1 MRLQKL
7 FSTSPEL
14 KDVARLYEGA
24 FPENER
30 WGLDAVLND
39 KSGISE
45 LLGIF
50 EGDMFCGFVIL
61 LNFKDITH
69 IIYFAVEESM
79 RGHGCGSK
87 ALRLIREAKPGNRL
101 LVDIEREMPDAENN
115 EQRRRRKA
123 FYERNGY
130 REANVHY
137 NWNGESY
144 EIMIL
149 DGEITTREYFKFWH
163 AVDDNSEIFAR

>member
-1 MRLQKL
+1 MHLQKL
-7 FSTSPEL
+7 TSTSPEL
-14 KDVARLYEGA
+14 EAMVRLYEGA

-50 EGDMFCGFVIL
+50 EGEKFCGFVIL
-61 LNFKDITH
+61 LNIKDITH
-69 IIYFAVEESM
+69 IIYFAVEEHM
-79 RGHGCGSK
+79 RGLGCGSE
-87 ALRLIREAKPGNRL
+87 ALRLIREAKPDKRL
-101 LVDIEREMPDAENN
+101 IVDIERETPRADNN
-115 EQRRRRKA
+115 PQRRRRKS

-137 NWNGESY
+137 DWHGESY
-144 EIMIL
+144 EILIL
-149 DGEITTREYFKFWH
+149 GGEITTREYFRFWH